1 MKSTE
6 IDRAGCPE
14 PASLAIDDIIGD
26 LFHDAQNG
34 VHLVGMELELV
45 SMGLGTS
52 SDAVKTARTVKQLE
66 NNLRDLRGYVSA
78 CQHPSSTCDIAAV
91 LETVIASFQMRHRN
105 DQDQIVASRSESLPQ
120 VLGHPKLLTRIL
132 ERAFEFCEEILSRGG
147 QLNLRAARCQA
158 GSQTY
163 AELELTMLASVD
175 IPMIAEE
182 ELCANR
188 SLKTGPYLGVQRAL
202 EILRRRGG
210 QTIFRRRSD
219 RECQL
224 ILRIPASS
232 Q

>member
-6 IDRAGCPE
+6 IDRASRPE

-26 LFHDAQNG
+26 LFHDAQNW

-52 SDAVKTARTVKQLE
+52 SDAVKTAGTVKQLE
-66 NNLRDLRGYVSA
+66 NNVRDLRGYVSA
-78 CQHPSSTCDIAAV
+78 LQHPSSTCDIAAV
-91 LETVIASFQMRHRN
+91 LETVIANLQMRHRN
-105 DQDQIVASRSESLPQ
+105 DQLRVIPGGTESLPP
-120 VLGHPKLLTRIL
+120 VVGHPKLLTRIL
-132 ERAFEFCEEILSRGG
+132 ERAFEFCEEILARGG
-147 QLNLRAARCQA
+147 QLNLGAARRQA
-158 GSQTY
+158 DSQTY

-182 ELCANR
+182 ELCR
-188 SLKTGPYLGVQRAL
+188 SPTLKTGPYLGVQRAL

-210 QTIFRRRSD
+210 QTIFRRRGE
-219 RECQL
+219 RQCQL